1 MASIVVF
8 LTQLAW
14 RVEVAMSSTL
24 AMSIAVCLDDVFPYL
39 DTTLCWKDL
48 PDAPLTMA
56 EVVLDP

>member
-1 MASIVVF
+1 
-8 LTQLAW
+8 
-14 RVEVAMSSTL
+14 MSSL
-24 AMSIAVCLDDVFPYL
+24 AMSIAVCSDDVLPYL